1 MAGLLLFSC
10 IFFLTA
16 AVMHAAI
23 PSVAPFASGVEA
35 PITVVLD
42 AGHGGEDS
50 GAVGVNGVLEK
61 DLNLRITLMLGE
73 MLESAGVSV
82 VYTRTEDRLLYTE
95 AQNIKGKRKIY
106 DLYNRLCMAREQPN
120 AILVSIHMNKFTEE
134 KYSGLQVYYAPADP
148 SSRLLAEAL
157 RTRVKEDLQ
166 PNNRRAVKA
175 ADDNIYLLHRA
186 DFPAVLVECGFL
198 SNYEECEKLCKEDY
212 ERQLSFSLFCGM
224 MEYIRAN
231 GGIEA

>member
-1 MAGLLLFSC
+1 MGLLLFSSV
-10 IFFLTA
+10 FFLAA
-16 AVMHAAI
+16 AVMCRAM
-23 PSVAPFASGVEA
+23 PSLAPVVSGDPQ

-42 AGHGGEDS
+42 AGHGGEDG

-61 DLNLRITLMLGE
+61 DLNLKITNMLGE

-120 AILVSIHMNKFTEE
+120 AVLVSIHMNKFTEE
-134 KYSGLQVYYAPADP
+134 KYSGLQVYYALSD
-148 SSRLLAEAL
+148 SNSRVLAQAL
-157 RTRVKEDLQ
+157 DTRVKQDLQ

-198 SNYEECEKLCKEDY
+198 SNYAECEKLCQEDY
-212 ERQLSFSLFCGM
+212 QRQLSFSLFCGM

-231 GGIEA
+231 GGTYA

>member
-82 VYTRTEDRLLYTE
+82 VYTRTEDRLL
-95 AQNIKGKRKIY
+95 
-106 DLYNRLCMAREQPN
+106 
-120 AILVSIHMNKFTEE
+120 
-134 KYSGLQVYYAPADP
+134 
-148 SSRLLAEAL
+148 
-157 RTRVKEDLQ
+157 
-166 PNNRRAVKA
+166 
-175 ADDNIYLLHRA
+175 
-186 DFPAVLVECGFL
+186 
-198 SNYEECEKLCKEDY
+198 
-212 ERQLSFSLFCGM
+212 
-224 MEYIRAN
+224 
-231 GGIEA
+231 

>member
-10 IFFLTA
+10 IFFLA
-16 AVMHAAI
+16 AALMHAAI
-23 PSVAPFASGVEA
+23 PSAAPAVSEEVQ

-42 AGHGGEDS
+42 AGHGGEDG

-61 DLNLRITLMLGE
+61 DLNLCITMMLGE
-73 MLESAGVSV
+73 MLENAGVPV

-106 DLYNRLCMAREQPN
+106 DLYNRLSIARETPN

-134 KYSGLQVYYAPADP
+134 KYKGLQVYYAPADP
-148 SSRLLAEAL
+148 KGRILAEKL

-166 PNNRRAVKA
+166 PDNRRAVKA
-175 ADDNIYLLHRA
+175 ADDSIYLLHRA

-198 SNYEECEKLCKEDY
+198 SNYEECKKLCEEDY

-231 GGIEA
+231 GGMYA